1 MTSANEMRRSGISV
15 VGDRPWGTHFCNFY
29 ESRKDLLDMLLSYFK
44 AGLEDNEFCVWVVS
58 EPLSERE
65 AWDGLREAVP
75 EFDHYLSKRSI
86 EVFDGHDWY
95 LKGGTFDSS
104 RVMTA
109 WNEKLDRALDRGYAG
124 LRGTGNT
131 AWLQK
136 KDWRAFS
143 EYEQLVNDSITGRRT
158 ILLCTYALNSCGAN
172 ELLDVVATHQF
183 ATAMRHG
190 TWELV
195 ETPELKQAKAEIKK
209 MNDELES
216 RVLQRTKELEAANQK
231 LNQAQAELAHINRV
245 TTMGELAASI
255 THEIKQPISAAGIN
269 ARTCLKCLQHDIP
282 DWVQA
287 SEAAT
292 RVVQAVTRAGDVI
305 SEISSFFKKSV
316 LQRELLDVNELVRE
330 MIVLLRSEAIRYSI
344 SIRTELAEN
353 VPKVLADRVQ
363 IQQVFMNLMLNGFDA
378 MKESTRGHELTIKS
392 EVCDRQLLISVRDTG
407 LGLPPDQAEHVFDAF
422 FTTKGTGTGMG
433 LPISRSIIESHGG
446 RLWATGN
453 GGLGATFH
461 FTLPAETAVAQA
473 PSSR

>member
-1 MTSANEMRRSGISV
+1 MTSTSEMRRSGISV

-29 ESRKDLLDMLLSYFK
+29 ESRNDLLDMLLSYFK

-65 AWDGLREAVP
+65 AWDGLREVVP
-75 EFDHYLSKRSI
+75 EFDHCLSKRSI

-95 LKGGTFDSS
+95 LKGGIFDSN

-136 KDWRAFS
+136 KDWKAFS
-143 EYEQLVNDSITGRRT
+143 EYEKLVNDSVAGRLT
-158 ILLCTYALNSCGAN
+158 TLLCTYSLHSCGAN

-183 ATAMRHG
+183 ATARRRG
-190 TWELV
+190 DWELI

-209 MNDELES
+209 MNDELEL
-216 RVLQRTKELEAANQK
+216 RVLQRSRELEAANHQ
-231 LNQAQAELAHINRV
+231 LSQAQAELAHINRV

-255 THEIKQPISAAGIN
+255 AHEIKQPISAASIN
-269 ARTCLKCLQHDIP
+269 AGTCLECLQRDVP
-282 DWVQA
+282 DLEQA

-292 RVVQAVTRAGDVI
+292 RIVQAVTRAGEVI
-305 SEISSFFKKSV
+305 NKISSFFKKGV
-316 LQRELLDVNELVRE
+316 LQRELLDVNELVKE

-344 SIRTELAEN
+344 SIRTEVAEDL
-353 VPKVLADRVQ
+353 PMVLADRVQ
-363 IQQVFMNLMLNGFDA
+363 LQQVFMNLMLNGFDA
-378 MKESTRGHELTIKS
+378 MKQSSSARELTIKL
-392 EVCDRQLLISVRDTG
+392 EVCDRQLQISVCDTG
-407 LGLPPDQAEHVFDAF
+407 LGLPSSQAEHVFDPF
-422 FTTKGTGTGMG
+422 FTTKGNGTGMG

-446 RLWATGN
+446 RLWATVN
-453 GGLGATFH
+453 RGLGATFH
-461 FTLPAETAVAQA
+461 FTLPAETAVA
-473 PSSR
+473 

>member
-1 MTSANEMRRSGISV
+1 MTSTSEMRRSGISV

-29 ESRKDLLDMLLSYFK
+29 ESGSDLFHMLLSYFK

-58 EPLSERE
+58 EPLSERD

-75 EFDHYLSKRSI
+75 DFDQYLSKRSI

-95 LKGGTFDSS
+95 LRGGTFDSS

-136 KDWRAFS
+136 KDWKAFS
-143 EYEQLVNDSITGRRT
+143 EYEQLVNDSVAGRRT

-183 ATAMRHG
+183 ATARRRG
-190 TWELV
+190 DWELI

-209 MNDELES
+209 MNDDLES
-216 RVLQRTKELEAANQK
+216 RVLQRTAELEAASHQ
-231 LNQAQAELAHINRV
+231 LSQAQAELAHINRV

-255 THEIKQPISAAGIN
+255 AHEIKQPISAASIN
-269 ARTCLKCLQHDIP
+269 AATCLEWLQRDVP
-282 DWVQA
+282 DLIQA

-292 RVVQAVTRAGDVI
+292 RVVQAVRRAGDVI
-305 SEISSFFKKSV
+305 SKISSFFKKGV
-316 LQRELLDVNELVRE
+316 LQRELLDVNELIRE
-330 MIVLLRSEAIRYSI
+330 MTVMLRSEAMRYSI
-344 SIRTELAEN
+344 SVRTELAEN
-353 VPKVLADRVQ
+353 LPQVLADRVQ
-363 IQQVFMNLMLNGFDA
+363 LQQVFMNLMLNGFDA
-378 MKESTRGHELTIKS
+378 MKDSTRGRELTIKS

-407 LGLPPDQAEHVFDAF
+407 LGLPLDQAEHLFDPF

-446 RLWATGN
+446 RLWATGVP
-453 GGLGATFH
+453 GSGATFQ
-461 FTLPAETAVAQA
+461 FSLPTASAAGGVAA
-473 PSSR
+473 

>member
-1 MTSANEMRRSGISV
+1 MTSTSEMRRSGISV

-29 ESRKDLLDMLLSYFK
+29 ESGKDLFHMLLSYFK

-75 EFDHYLSKRSI
+75 DFDQYLSKRSI

-95 LKGGTFDSS
+95 LKGGIFDSN

-109 WNEKLDRALDRGYAG
+109 WNEKLDRALDRGYSG

-136 KDWRAFS
+136 KDWKAFS
-143 EYEQLVNDSITGRRT
+143 EYEKLVNDSVGGRLM

-183 ATAMRHG
+183 ATARRRG
-190 TWELV
+190 DWELI

-216 RVLQRTKELEAANQK
+216 RVLQRTTELEAANQQ
-231 LNQAQAELAHINRV
+231 LSQAQAELAHINRV

-255 THEIKQPISAAGIN
+255 AHEIKQPISAASIS
-269 ARTCLKCLQHDIP
+269 ARTCLKWLQRDVP
-282 DWVQA
+282 DLVQA
-287 SEAAT
+287 NEAAT
-292 RVVQAVTRAGDVI
+292 RVVQAVTRATEVI
-305 SEISSFFKKSV
+305 SKITSFFKKGV
-316 LQRELLDVNELVRE
+316 PQRELLDPNELVRE
-330 MIVLLRSEAIRYSI
+330 MIVLLRSEAIRYST

-353 VPKVLADRVQ
+353 QPKVLADRVQ
-363 IQQVFMNLMLNGFDA
+363 LQQVFMNLMLNGFDA
-378 MKESTRGHELTIKS
+378 MKESTRGRELTIKS

-407 LGLPPDQAEHVFDAF
+407 LGLPPDQAEHVFDPF
-422 FTTKGTGTGMG
+422 FTTKGNGTGMG

-453 GGLGATFH
+453 GELGATFH
-461 FTLPAETAVAQA
+461 FTLPAETTVEQM
-473 PSSR
+473 PRSR

>member
-1 MTSANEMRRSGISV
+1 MTSTSEMRRSGISV

-29 ESRKDLLDMLLSYFK
+29 ESGKDLFHMLLSYFK

-58 EPLSERE
+58 EPLSERD

-75 EFDHYLSKRSI
+75 DFDQYLSKRSI

-95 LKGGTFDSS
+95 LKGGIFDSN
-104 RVMTA
+104 RVMTS
-109 WNEKLDRALDRGYAG
+109 WNERLDQALNRGYAG

-136 KDWRAFS
+136 KDWKAFS
-143 EYEQLVNDSITGRRT
+143 EYEQLVNDSVAGRLMV
-158 ILLCTYALNSCGAN
+158 LLCTYSLNSCGAN

-183 ATAMRHG
+183 ATARRHG

-269 ARTCLKCLQHDIP
+269 ARTCLKCLQRDIP

-287 SEAAT
+287 SDAAT

-305 SEISSFFKKSV
+305 SEISSLFKKGV
-316 LQRELLDVNELVRE
+316 LHRELLDVNELVRE
-330 MIVLLRSEAIRYSI
+330 MVVLLRNEAIRYSI

-353 VPKVLADRVQ
+353 VPKVAADRVQ
-363 IQQVFMNLMLNGFDA
+363 LQQVFMNLMLNGFDA
-378 MKESTRGHELTIKS
+378 MKESTSSRELTIKS
-392 EVCDRQLLISVRDTG
+392 EVGDRQLLISVRDAG
-407 LGLPPDQAEHVFDAF
+407 LGLPPDRAEQVFDAF
-422 FTTKGTGTGMG
+422 FTTKENGTGMG
-433 LPISRSIIESHGG
+433 LSISRSIIESHGG
-446 RLWATGN
+446 RLWVVGN
-453 GGLGATFH
+453 GGLGARFH
-461 FTLPAETAVAQA
+461 FTLPAETVEAQP